1 MKRMMG
7 ILVLILSVSGMVS
20 AQDTISQWATDAT
33 ASSQYGKDEWSA
45 MQATG
50 RPDTESCGDKPTAWA
65 SETATGEDTIELT
78 YDRAVIPTQVNIYQT
93 YNPGSITRVE
103 LVNRD
108 TGLVLKVSK
117 SNDKPGKTDC
127 PGVFSLNIDG
137 AEEPVNG
144 VVIYVDQSIGGDWNE
159 IDAVE
164 LVGIPT
170 ESSGNANL
178 NTNASGDAAPGI
190 SVECPEGF
198 SFDNGVETVINMR
211 SGFNYTAT
219 AIGIDGFDPII
230 AVTDGKTTL
239 CNDDDANAA
248 GYVVGVPT
256 TGDVAAS
263 RASSQMPFSY
273 NGNDTFGDISIIVGS
288 VDNTPGEFVLVI
300 EGLAVTT
307 ADGSGDGAGD
317 PFTTHITPNMQASG
331 VPVSAY
337 MISVTDGLD
346 SFLYLVDQDNHS
358 IELSDG
364 SYYSCDDAGTDTCFG
379 QSANMATSYVSRENG
394 RVLGGGDYDAMLALT
409 WDDLGVNP
417 GDEAYVNWRLTS
429 SGLRTFGDYVV
440 VFHLGTANEFGG

>member
-1 MKRMMG
+1 MKRITG
-7 ILVLILSVSGMVS
+7 ILILILTISVGVS
-20 AQDTISQWATDAT
+20 AQDTIGQWATDAT
-33 ASSQYGKDEWSA
+33 ASSEFGKDEWSA
-45 MQATG
+45 QQATG
-50 RPDTESCGDKPTAWA
+50 KPDTDSCGDNVTAWA
-65 SETATGEDTIELT
+65 SATATGEDTIELT
-78 YDRAVIPTQVNIYQT
+78 YDQAVIPTQVNVYQT

-108 TGLVLKVSK
+108 TGVVLKVSK

-137 AEEPVNG
+137 AEEPING

-170 ESSGNANL
+170 EASA
-178 NTNASGDAAPGI
+178 NTNTATGAAPGI

-198 SFDNGVETVINMR
+198 SFDNGSEMTVNMR

-219 AIGIDGFDPII
+219 AIGIDGFDPIL

-239 CNDDDANAA
+239 CNDDDPNAA
-248 GYVVGVPT
+248 DYVVGVPT
-256 TGDVAAS
+256 TGDVS
-263 RASSQMPFSY
+263 ASSTSAQMPFSY
-273 NGNDTFGDISIIVGS
+273 NGNETFGNISIIVGS
-288 VDNTPGEFVLVI
+288 VDNMPGEFVLVI

-337 MISVTDGLD
+337 MVSVTDGLD
-346 SFLYLVDQDNHS
+346 SFLYIVDEDNHS
-358 IELSDG
+358 IEVSDG
-364 SYYSCDDAGTDTCFG
+364 AYYACDDAGTDSCWG
-379 QSANMATSYVSRENG
+379 ESANMATSYVSRENG
-394 RVLGGGDYDAMLALT
+394 RVLAGGDYDAMMALT
-409 WDDLGVNP
+409 WPDIGVEP
-417 GDEAYVNWRLTS
+417 GDEAYINWRMTS
-429 SGLRTFGDYVV
+429 SGIKTFGDYVA
-440 VFHLGTANEFGG
+440 VFHMGSANEFGG